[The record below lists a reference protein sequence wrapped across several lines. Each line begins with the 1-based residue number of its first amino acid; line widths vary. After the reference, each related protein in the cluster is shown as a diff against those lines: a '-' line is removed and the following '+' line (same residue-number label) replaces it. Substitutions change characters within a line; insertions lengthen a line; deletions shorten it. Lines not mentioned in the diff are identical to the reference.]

1 MTTLSVRRVT
11 GDLSADVA
19 ALLGPWAEGIE
30 LAGRSVLLKPNLVE
44 PLPYTSGQ
52 TTNPALIEA
61 LVVWC
66 RALGAAEIV
75 IGEGPSY
82 FQPRADLRHCFAR
95 TGMIEVARRQNIRWI
110 LFDDEPFRR
119 FRNHS
124 PRTPATFGLSEH
136 AFTWDRIINVPV
148 PKSHYLTTVSC
159 AMKNL
164 KGFIRREDK
173 PAFHYGGSEGIYGS
187 VTELNC
193 MIRPALNVVDCTAPT
208 HVNQG
213 FLLAG
218 ADIVAIDALMASWMG
233 LNPDRIETVQLGHQA
248 GLGEKDLSRI
258 RIVGDDL
265 RGIRMNFE
273 QPAVWLARAF
283 PGLTLQARQAC
294 SGCLI
299 PLMGALRDL
308 ETAGGGCNRPFTL
321 ALGTPGPGDRQPDAA
336 IGTCARQ
343 ADTAFLSGCPP
354 AREEVSAFLRAQMEG
369 RNI

>member
-1 MTTLSVRRVT
+1 MTTLNVRRVT
-11 GDLSADVA
+11 GDLQADVA
-19 ALLGPWAEGIE
+19 ALLGPLAAGTE
-30 LAGRSVLLKPNLVE
+30 LGGRSVLLKPNLVE
-44 PLPYTSGQ
+44 PLPHTSGQ

-66 RALGAAEIV
+66 RAMGAVEIA

-82 FQPRADLRHCFAR
+82 FQPRSDLRRCFAR
-95 TGMIEVARRQNIRWI
+95 TGMIEVARRQGIRWI

-124 PRTPATFGLSEH
+124 PRTPDRFGLSEH

-148 PKSHYLTTVSC
+148 PKPHYLTTLSC

-173 PAFHYGGSEGIYGS
+173 PSFHYGGTEGIYGS

-218 ADIVAIDALMASWMG
+218 TDIVAIDALMASWMG
-233 LNPDRIETVQLGHQA
+233 LNPDRIETVQLGHRA

-265 RGIRMNFE
+265 RGISMNFE
-273 QPAVWLARAF
+273 QPAAWLARAF
-283 PGLTLQARQAC
+283 PGLSLQARQAC

-308 ETAGGGCNRPFTL
+308 EAAGWGCGRPLTV
-321 ALGTPGPGDRQPDAA
+321 ALGTPVPGDRQPDAA
-336 IGTCARQ
+336 IGKCARREG
-343 ADTAFLSGCPP
+343 AAFLPGCPP
-354 AREEVSAFLRAQMEG
+354 TRAEVYAFVSEQLLRA
-369 RNI
+369 